1 MSSGLERSDIVCD
14 FRAKGLSEAIF
25 YKLKISFGGTTVSD
39 AQRLQT
45 LKIEDSK
52 LKRLL
57 AKAMLNNPAL
67 KDFISKN
74 F

>member
-1 MSSGLERSDIVCD
+1 MEDLP
-14 FRAKGLSEAIF
+14 
-25 YKLKISFGGTTVSD
+25 GGTTVSD

-57 AKAMLNNPAL
+57 AKAMLNNAAL